1 MSVLFLEAWMFK
13 RSMMTAV
20 LAVLVS
26 AGPAAAQRVEV
37 SGLFGWTLSDG
48 VEGDAVLAG
57 DGNMYDTVDLKDSAS
72 WGLAFGF
79 NTTDNMEVG
88 FLFGQQLSSI
98 EISGTATRDLGDL
111 KINTYHPYVAFNGG
125 SPGSR
130 VRPYF
135 LIGFGA
141 TNYSNI
147 EFTRANGEAAETGSE
162 TQFSTTWG
170 AGVKVFG
177 GSNVGFRAGIHW
189 TPTYIKS
196 NAEGW
201 WCDPYWG
208 CYTVSKAKYANQLQ
222 FNGGVVIRF

>member
-1 MSVLFLEAWMFK
+1 MLK
-13 RSMMTAV
+13 RAMMAV
-20 LAVLVS
+20 LAVVVS
-26 AGPAAAQRVEV
+26 VGPASAQKVEV

-57 DGNMYDTVDLKDSAS
+57 DGNLYDTVDVKDSAS
-72 WGLAFGF
+72 WGFAVGF
-79 NTTDNMEVG
+79 NATDNVEVG
-88 FLFGQQLSSI
+88 FLFGQQLSSL
-98 EISGTATRDLGDL
+98 EISGTTTRELGDL
-111 KINTYHPYVAFNGG
+111 NVNTYHPYVAYNAGA
-125 SPGSR
+125 PDAA

-141 TNYSNI
+141 TNYSNV
-147 EFTRANGEAAETGSE
+147 EFTRPNGQTGETGSE

-170 AGVKVFG
+170 AGVKVYG

-196 NAEGW
+196 DSEGW

-208 CYTVSKAKYANQLQ
+208 CYTVADAKYSNQLQ
-222 FNGGVVIRF
+222 FNGGVTIRF